1 MNGKHPFSSMIILG
15 VLAATILPLL
25 GCSVAA
31 QTIKLASIAPE
42 GSPWNDALVDLGHRW
57 KEITGGKVKLR
68 IYPGGVAG
76 DEPAMLRKMRIGQ
89 LHAGAVTTLGLI
101 SVVPD
106 IEAITFPMQIRTDE
120 ELQAVIKSV
129 GPDIEEQLS
138 EKGYKILGWSMAG
151 WMHFFSRNK
160 METAEDLRKQKLFF
174 WGSDTVYVG
183 LLQTLG
189 FQPVALPVTDLLP
202 SLQTG
207 LVDAFAAP
215 PVAALSFQ
223 WFGLAKNMS
232 TLRWQPTPTVILIR
246 EKEWHKVPEKFRA
259 DMEAAAREVS
269 DGLWAKSRELEQQ
282 SIDAMVEHGLQVHP
296 AADSVRDEFQT
307 MVQEQGLPVFL
318 KKRFSAPFFEK
329 VQAALAEYRSESA
342 HSDR

>member
-1 MNGKHPFSSMIILG
+1 MKKTNPSISIVTYKVIAAIFLSVLG
-15 VLAATILPLL
+15 GGV
-25 GCSVAA
+25 SA

-57 KEITGGKVKLR
+57 KESTGGKVKLR

-76 DEPAMLRKMRIGQ
+76 DEPDMLRKMRIGQ
-89 LHAGAVTTLGLI
+89 LHAAAVTTLGLI
-101 SVVPD
+101 SLVPD

-129 GPDIEEQLS
+129 GPNIEEQLG
-138 EKGYKILGWSMAG
+138 EKGYRILGWSMAG
-151 WMHFFSRNK
+151 WIHFFSRNK
-160 METAEDLRKQKLFF
+160 VETADDLRKQKLFF

-183 LLQTLG
+183 LLKTLG

-215 PVAALSFQ
+215 PVGALSFQ
-223 WFGLAKNMS
+223 WFALAKNMS
-232 TLRWQPTPTVILIR
+232 TLRWQPTPTVIVIR
-246 EKEWHKVPEKFRA
+246 EKQWNKIPEKFRA
-259 DMEAAAREVS
+259 DLETAAREVN

-282 SIDAMVEHGLQVHP
+282 SIDAMIEHGLQVHE
-296 AADSVRDEFQT
+296 AADSVRDEFKT
-307 MVQEQGLPVFL
+307 MVDEQGLPIFL
-318 KKRFSAPFFEK
+318 EKRFSPEFFKK
-329 VQAALAEYRSESA
+329 VQAALADYRSKSET
-342 HSDR
+342 SDR

>member
-1 MNGKHPFSSMIILG
+1 MKIMIAPIRIVPCVVFAAMILSLSG
-15 VLAATILPLL
+15 SGAL
-25 GCSVAA
+25 A

-42 GSPWNDALVDLGHRW
+42 GSPWNDALVDIGHQW

-76 DEPAMLRKMRIGQ
+76 DEPDMLRKMRIGQ
-89 LHAGAVTTLGLI
+89 LHAAAVTTLGLI

-120 ELQAVIKSV
+120 ELQAVLQAV
-129 GPDIEEQLS
+129 GPEIEEQLL

-151 WMHFFSRNK
+151 WIHFFSRNK
-160 METAEDLRKQKLFF
+160 VETAEDLRKQKLFF

-183 LLQTLG
+183 LLKTLG

-215 PVAALSFQ
+215 PVGALSFQ
-223 WFGLAKNMS
+223 WFALAKNMS
-232 TLRWQPTPTVILIR
+232 TLRWQPTPTVVVIR
-246 EKEWHKVPEKFRA
+246 EKDWNRIPEKFHA
-259 DMEAAAREVS
+259 ELEAAARKVN
-269 DGLWAKSRELEQQ
+269 DGLWAKSRELEKQ
-282 SIDAMVEHGLQVHP
+282 SIDAMIEHGLKVHQ
-296 AADSVRDEFQT
+296 AEETVHDEFKS
-307 MVQEQGLPVFL
+307 MVEEQGLPVFL
-318 KKRFSAPFFEK
+318 EKRFSPAFFKK
-329 VQAALAEYRSESA
+329 VQAALADFRIRSET
-342 HSDR
+342 SDR